1 MSETHN
7 HAEET
12 FASSN
17 EAEGKEM
24 ITKVKSYPMMNKQQN
39 VNWVLGR
46 LFSFL
51 LRVLRGFK
59 RNQGLLLS
67 GAVAYYTLLSIVPM
81 SILALIVLPHFIG
94 EEQLFLT
101 LSTYIEMVVP
111 GYAATLTE
119 KVRVFL
125 EHRKVIGIIGFL
137 VMLFFSSIAFS
148 MLENAMSVIFFQRV
162 RIQRRH
168 FLISAII
175 PYVYIFLM
183 GLGIVLV
190 SFIVGAIETLENRQ
204 LIIFGWSL
212 NLEGTTGVALYI
224 LGILGEVL
232 MLTSIYLVMPVVRVT
247 FRHAL
252 IGGITATLLWEITR
266 RMLVWYYAVLSMVNL
281 IYGSISITV
290 VTLLTIETVVL
301 ILLLGAQVI
310 AELERKTDELT
321 EEKLS
326 GFET

>member
-1 MSETHN
+1 
-7 HAEET
+7 
-12 FASSN
+12 
-17 EAEGKEM
+17 M
-24 ITKVKSYPMMNKQQN
+24 IVKSEILFFIYVISNFMINKSQN
-39 VNWVLGR
+39 AQGRLGR

-67 GAVAYYTLLSIVPM
+67 SAVAYHTLLSIVPL
-81 SILALIVLPHFIG
+81 SILALIGLSHFI
-94 EEQLFLT
+94 ERERLIYTLT
-101 LSTYIEMVVP
+101 TYLEMVIP
-111 GYAATLTE
+111 GYAATLSE
-119 KVRVFL
+119 QVRVFL
-125 EHRKVIGIIGFL
+125 EHSRVIGIVGFL
-137 VMLFFSSIAFS
+137 AMLFFSSIAFS

-162 RIQRRH
+162 KIKRRN

-175 PYVYIFLM
+175 PYVYILLM

-190 SFIVGAIETLENRQ
+190 SFIAGALEIVEKRQ
-204 LIIFGWSL
+204 LLLFGWSVS
-212 NLEGTTGVALYI
+212 LEGTSRVVLYI

-232 MLTSIYLVMPVVRVT
+232 MLTSIYLVMPVVRIT

-252 IGGITATLLWEITR
+252 IGGIAATILWELTR
-266 RMLVWYYAVLSMVNL
+266 RLLVWYYAVLSMVNL
-281 IYGSISITV
+281 IYGSIAAV
-290 VTLLTIETVVL
+290 VVALLSVEAVAL

-321 EEKLS
+321 AEKLS